1 MDTLDQV
8 IDTAGPL
15 LRRVDELLS
24 GVGAPPDHEIWAEM
38 RRVRLLP
45 GDAARA
51 VAALRAVDLE
61 EAAPELRADARGY
74 AGIAEALPPAGT
86 WTGDAADAYDAARR
100 RTADHLSGGP
110 DSLDERLEATAD
122 LADALIGWIGQS
134 RADLART
141 LAQVLGSAEALSL
154 SFDSAVDPA
163 AAGEVMA
170 AADVGRRILGT
181 VGEAYELAAD
191 LLHGSAELTTVS
203 RS

>member
-8 IDTAGPL
+8 MDTAAPL

-24 GVGAPPDHEIWAEM
+24 GVGAPPDHEVWMEM

-45 GDAARA
+45 GDAVHA
-51 VAALRAVDLE
+51 VAALRAGDLE
-61 EAAPELRADARGY
+61 GAAPELRADARGY
-74 AGIAEALPPAGT
+74 AGIAEALPAPGT

-100 RTADHLSGGP
+100 RTADHLFGGP

-122 LADALIGWIGQS
+122 LADAMGGWMGQT

-154 SFDSAVDPA
+154 SSGSAIDPA
-163 AAGEVMA
+163 ATGEVIA
-170 AADVGRRILGT
+170 AAGVGRRILQT
-181 VGEAYELAAD
+181 VAESYELAAD
-191 LLHGSAELTTVS
+191 LLHGSADLATAS
-203 RS
+203 RA